1 MFAVDW
7 DVNTVGEDQQN
18 GLTSAVLA
26 EDLNS
31 VNFLLGHGS
40 RVTQHALIDSSYS
53 DSAEIA
59 EALVNAT
66 HLDARS
72 ALSGQLLRNAAAHN
86 VNVTRLLLRRG
97 ADANSREPDHGM
109 TPLVAAIS
117 SGSFANVSLLLD
129 HGADV
134 NLRGYR
140 GLAPLGVA
148 ATQLNSGFI
157 PLLLGRGAK
166 VNSQDPD
173 GRTAL
178 MEASQQCFYWNVIP
192 ILSGGAD
199 PSVTDKHG
207 HTALDLP
214 TPANDPK
221 CATTLNLLKSTSLAH
236 AKRAKNN

>member
-1 MFAVDW
+1 MVVDATVVQLTYKDAEHVRKTVDDDRKLPALIRLEREVRDAAKVEPHLEPSLSLYQRLVSSGW

-26 EDLNS
+26 ESLNS

-40 RVTQHALIDSSYS
+40 RVTQQALIDSSYS

-59 EALVNAT
+59 EALFNAT

-97 ADANSREPDHGM
+97 DDANSREPDHGT
-109 TPLVAAIS
+109 TPLEAAIS

-157 PLLLGRGAK
+157 PLL
-166 VNSQDPD
+166 
-173 GRTAL
+173 
-178 MEASQQCFYWNVIP
+178 
-192 ILSGGAD
+192 
-199 PSVTDKHG
+199 
-207 HTALDLP
+207 
-214 TPANDPK
+214 
-221 CATTLNLLKSTSLAH
+221 
-236 AKRAKNN
+236 